1 MVNKNKELAVN
12 TAILTIGRICTQFMS
27 FFLMPLYTAALSTE
41 EYGVVDL
48 VGTYTSLLLPVAL
61 LQIDQ
66 ALFRF
71 LIDKR
76 NDEDGKKYVL
86 TTAAIFSLAQV
97 AVVIAVFLLFGRFIS
112 TIYKWYLL
120 CNLIMAIFSSMM
132 LQTARGLGDNV
143 SYAIASF
150 LSALVNV
157 ILNIITILVLKMG
170 VVGMLAATIAG
181 NFVVAVYLY
190 FKEKIYCY
198 IDIGFFNKGALKAM
212 LKYSVPLVP
221 NALSWWVLSASD
233 RSIVLV
239 FLGAAFNG
247 LLSVGHKFSNLFMVF
262 YNIFNI
268 SWTESA
274 SLHLNEPDC
283 EGFISGVIVN
293 MFKLFSSIAIGM
305 IACMPFVFPIMI
317 NEKFNDAYG
326 IIPLFMLSSIFNV
339 VVGLYSVIYV
349 ALKKTKEIAKTS
361 IYAGIINIIVHLVL
375 VKYIGL
381 YAAPVSTIVAFGSMA
396 VYRYFDLKK
405 YLNVPL
411 PMSVL
416 LLVSGMF
423 VLSCVSFYSKN
434 TILQIV
440 IFFVI
445 AVVCVIAN
453 RSILMEAVRLILGK
467 LNRLT
472 KSR

>member
-1 MVNKNKELAVN
+1 MISE
-12 TAILTIGRICTQFMS
+12 T
-27 FFLMPLYTAALSTE
+27 
-41 EYGVVDL
+41 
-48 VGTYTSLLLPVAL
+48 
-61 LQIDQ
+61 
-66 ALFRF
+66 
-71 LIDKR
+71 
-76 NDEDGKKYVL
+76 DEDGKKYVL

-157 ILNIITILVLKMG
+157 ILNILTILVLKMG

-361 IYAGIINIIVHLVL
+361 VYAGIINIIVHLVL

-467 LNRLT
+467 LNRLME
-472 KSR
+472 SR

>member
-1 MVNKNKELAVN
+1 
-12 TAILTIGRICTQFMS
+12 
-27 FFLMPLYTAALSTE
+27 
-41 EYGVVDL
+41 
-48 VGTYTSLLLPVAL
+48 
-61 LQIDQ
+61 
-66 ALFRF
+66 
-71 LIDKR
+71 
-76 NDEDGKKYVL
+76 
-86 TTAAIFSLAQV
+86 
-97 AVVIAVFLLFGRFIS
+97 
-112 TIYKWYLL
+112 
-120 CNLIMAIFSSMM
+120 MM

-157 ILNIITILVLKMG
+157 ILNILTILVLKMG

-198 IDIGFFNKGALKAM
+198 IDIGFFNKGTLKAM

-361 IYAGIINIIVHLVL
+361 VYAGIINIIVHLVL

-467 LNRLT
+467 LNRLME
-472 KSR
+472 SR